1 MPINFPDSPVLNDT
15 YTYGNRVWKWNG
27 TYWQGNGFS
36 TLAVTSGGT
45 GFSSYTVGDI
55 LYASSTSAWSKLAA
69 STSGYIL
76 KSNGAGNAPSWDS
89 LNVPT
94 GSLQLYGG
102 STAPTGWLL
111 CDGSAI
117 SRTTYATLFSLIS
130 TVYGSGDG
138 STTFNIPDF
147 RGRSPIGVGTGTGL
161 TARALA
167 ATVGVETHALSSGEL
182 PSHNHTA
189 TDSGHT
195 HTGTTGGQS
204 VDHNHSVINSG
215 GGQIGRAQYG
225 FVAIG
230 GGYQGLLILRGSD
243 SGSYVTSTNNSA
255 DHNHSI
261 TAPSSNANV
270 SAGTSSTG
278 SGTAHNNMQPSLV
291 LNYIIKT

>member
-45 GFSSYTVGDI
+45 GISSYATGDI
-55 LYASSTSAWSKLAA
+55 LYASSTTAWSKLAA

-76 KSNGAGNAPSWDS
+76 KTNGAGNAPSWDA
-89 LNVPT
+89 LNIPT

-102 STAPTGWLL
+102 SAAPTGWLL

-117 SRTTYATLFSLIS
+117 SRTTYATLFALIS

-138 STTFNIPDF
+138 SSTFNIPDF

-167 ATVGVETHALSSGEL
+167 ATVGVETYALSSGEL

-204 VDHNHSVINSG
+204 ADHNHAVTYG
-215 GGQIGRAQYG
+215 GGQIGRATYG
-225 FVAIG
+225 FSAIG
-230 GGYQGLLILRGSD
+230 TGYQGLLIIRGND
-243 SGSYVTSTNNSA
+243 TGSAVTSTGISA
-255 DHNHSI
+255 NHQHSI
-261 TAPSSNANV
+261 TAPSGNA
-270 SAGTSSTG
+270 SFPSGTSSNG

-291 LNYIIKT
+291 VNYIIKT

>member
-1 MPINFPDSPVLNDT
+1 MPIVFPDNPALNDT

-27 TYWQGNGFS
+27 TYWQNNGYS
-36 TLAVTSGGT
+36 TLAATSGGT
-45 GFSSYTVGDI
+45 GISSYTVGDI
-55 LYASSTSAWSKLAA
+55 LYASTTTAWSKLAA

-76 KSNGAGNAPSWDS
+76 KANGAGAAPSWDAFA
-89 LNVPT
+89 VPV

-102 STAPTGWLL
+102 SSAPTGWLL

-117 SRTTYATLFSLIS
+117 SRSTYASLYAVIS

-138 STTFNIPDF
+138 SSTFNIPDF
-147 RGRSPIGVGTGTGL
+147 RGRSPIGVGTGSGL

-167 ATVGVETHALSSGEL
+167 ATVGVESHPLVTAEL

-204 VDHNHSVINSG
+204 ADHNHAVLNSG
-215 GGQIGRAQYG
+215 GGQIGRATYG

-230 GGYQGLLILRGSD
+230 GGYQGLLTIRGSD
-243 SGSYVTSTNNSA
+243 TGSYVTSTNNNA
-255 DHNHSI
+255 DHYHSV
-261 TAPSSNANV
+261 TAPSASANV
-270 SAGTSSTG
+270 STTSSNG